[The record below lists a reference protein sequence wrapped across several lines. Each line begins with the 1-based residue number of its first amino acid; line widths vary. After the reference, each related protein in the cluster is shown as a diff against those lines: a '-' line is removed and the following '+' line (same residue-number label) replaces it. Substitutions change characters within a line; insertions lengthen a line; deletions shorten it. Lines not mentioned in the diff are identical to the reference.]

1 MLVWCVCAGVC
12 AGVCVEVCGGV
23 WRCVEVCV
31 CRCVCAG
38 GVHQDEATAL
48 TFCHE
53 GKNGHT
59 LRDHVLPRQRRL
71 GSGTVGSQLIA

>member
-12 AGVCVEVCGGV
+12 AGVCV
-23 WRCVEVCV
+23 CVEVCV